1 MALRLLI
8 LFIALP
14 IIELFLLIKIGGVI
28 GFFPTIAL
36 VILTAVIGSQLV
48 RRQGLTVLARI
59 RESQARGEMP
69 ALPMLD
75 GAALL
80 LAGFMLLTPGF
91 ISDALGFVLLVP
103 GLRQQIARR
112 LVSRVVIMT
121 PAGASAN
128 ERYAGRGSG
137 TSSRT
142 PQSVIEGDYERKSTD
157 TRNDENDGRD

>member
-1 MALRLLI
+1 MLTLFWIAVFFVAFVALAYKRARLVT
-8 LFIALP
+8 AA
-14 IIELFLLIKIGGVI
+14 GVI
-28 GFFPTIAL
+28 GVLLAVCTATSIGAVTAL
-36 VILTAVIGSQLV
+36 VLWAVF
-48 RRQGLTVLARI
+48 
-59 RESQARGEMP
+59 
-69 ALPMLD
+69 
-75 GAALL
+75 
-80 LAGFMLLTPGF
+80 AGVFG
-91 ISDALGFVLLVP
+91 VLLVP

-121 PAGASAN
+121 PAGAGAN